1 MSAPLRKSFDD
12 AAANDRVTKPK
23 KVYPKPVSVR
33 FTDEERSELE
43 RKAGDLTLSAY
54 VRSRC
59 VGDSVEAH
67 RTRGKRSVK
76 DYKELS
82 KVLGLLG
89 RSQLPNNVNQ
99 IAKALNMGTLDLSH
113 ETDAAIRQA
122 AFDIAYIR
130 MTLIKAL
137 GLKDGGS

>member
-1 MSAPLRKSFDD
+1 MSAPLRKSFCD
-12 AAANDRVTKPK
+12 AVADAPTSKPK

-33 FTDEERSELE
+33 FTGEERAELE

-59 VGDSVEAH
+59 VGDSVEPH
-67 RTRGKRSVK
+67 RTRGKRPVK
-76 DYKELS
+76 DYEELA
-82 KVLGLLG
+82 KVLGMLG

-99 IAKALNMGTLDLSH
+99 IAKALNKGTLDLSD
-113 ETDAAIRQA
+113 ETDSVIRQA

-130 MTLIKAL
+130 LTLIKAL

>member
-1 MSAPLRKSFDD
+1 MSASLCKSFDS
-12 AAANDRVTKPK
+12 AAANDSVSNPK

-33 FTDEERSELE
+33 FTDAERAELE

-59 VGDSVEAH
+59 VGDIAAAH
-67 RTRGKRSVK
+67 RTRGKRPVK
-76 DYKELS
+76 DYEALS
-82 KVLGLLG
+82 QVLGMLG

-99 IAKALNMGTLDLSH
+99 IAKAVNTGALSLP
-113 ETDAAIRQA
+113 ENTDAALRQA

-137 GLKDGGS
+137 GLKDGGK